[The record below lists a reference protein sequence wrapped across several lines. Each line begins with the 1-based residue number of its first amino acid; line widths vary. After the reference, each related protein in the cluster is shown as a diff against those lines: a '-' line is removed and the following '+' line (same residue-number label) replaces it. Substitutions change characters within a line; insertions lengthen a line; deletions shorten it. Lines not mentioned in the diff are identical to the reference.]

1 MRKSTQLL
9 MPAERCLRQRRGM
22 PLRSWRPW
30 QWCGLLLI
38 STTICTGTREEPAHE
53 DTMQQRNISKVSL
66 DPQRK
71 PLRHCVSRIFTKWPL
86 VFPAPDQKSLRIAQL
101 LAKEFVPMFHV
112 PEALLFDRGA
122 NLLSHLMTDLY
133 TMLEIHKL
141 NTISYHPKSNGMV
154 ERINRN
160 LIWMRQSHATKYGVQ
175 WGRYL
180 CAGTGFVGISKYPPP
195 PMRTPKRSH
204 HTTEC

>member
-1 MRKSTQLL
+1 MVWAVTHFHYYLYRNKRGACTRGHHATTKHQQGFFGPTKETTTPLCFKNFHQVAS
-9 MPAERCLRQRRGM
+9 CLSSSRPEESEDCAAACKGIC
-22 PLRSWRPW
+22 PYVPCPRS
-30 QWCGLLLI
+30 
-38 STTICTGTREEPAHE
+38 
-53 DTMQQRNISKVSL
+53 
-66 DPQRK
+66 
-71 PLRHCVSRIFTKWPL
+71 F
-86 VFPAPDQKSLRIAQL
+86 
-101 LAKEFVPMFHV
+101 
-112 PEALLFDRGA
+112 ALDRGA

-154 ERINRN
+154 ERINQN
-160 LIWMRQSHATKYGVQ
+160 LIWMLQSHATKYGVQ